1 MSWRSQTGTKLANK
15 FITQLHP
22 GTSAF
27 QKVPGVAVLDTKPR
41 ARVQHQV
48 KGRSQ
53 GCRNEDSREEGCPIL
68 NREPRKKAYLNNT
81 MTTIIEIIEVK
92 NIIEV
97 LKNIETSK
105 NSEIT
110 PT

>member
-1 MSWRSQTGTKLANK
+1 MEVTDWKEVRQQIHNTATPRDQRLPESPRSSSTGY
-15 FITQLHP
+15 
-22 GTSAF
+22 
-27 QKVPGVAVLDTKPR
+27 
-41 ARVQHQV
+41 QV

-105 NSEIT
+105 NSEIM